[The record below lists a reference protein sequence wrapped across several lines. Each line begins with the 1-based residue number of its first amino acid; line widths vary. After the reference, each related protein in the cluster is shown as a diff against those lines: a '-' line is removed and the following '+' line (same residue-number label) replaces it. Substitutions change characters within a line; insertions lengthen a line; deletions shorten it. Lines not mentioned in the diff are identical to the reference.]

1 MSDLTP
7 TGDDRDAGIT
17 PDVGVSIHEWRTR
30 WAQIEEDRD
39 DSPGE
44 ALEEASALIDEML
57 VQLHVET
64 RGAALAGTEDISR
77 TSEELREVVER
88 WRGDG
93 STTRGELTDAFDEA
107 RDTFEYLVSG
117 RHESEDDAS

>member
-17 PDVGVSIHEWRTR
+17 PDVGVSLHEWRTR
-30 WAQIEEDRD
+30 WAQIEEDRE
-39 DSPGE
+39 DSPGD
-44 ALEEASALIDEML
+44 ALEEASALLDEML
-57 VQLHVET
+57 AQLGVEIGT
-64 RGAALAGTEDISR
+64 AATPATEDIVR
-77 TSEELREVVER
+77 TRQELHEIVER
-88 WRGDG
+88 RRADG
-93 STTRGELTDAFDEA
+93 PVTRGELAEGFDDA